1 MRLSELSLDALFN
14 GVSTFVPGTEVER
27 IDFALSSP
35 QSEST
40 GVEEFIQ
47 RDETEQF
54 KDLKKDDF
62 KAAIGE
68 NKAWGIT
75 ELKIELMPMKGDVA
89 TLVDLTNARVVAE
102 ESDEEDKF

>member
-1 MRLSELSLDALFN
+1 MPWFILIPKRDSRTIRRRWHEVRLSELSLDALFN

-75 ELKIELMPMKGDVA
+75 
-89 TLVDLTNARVVAE
+89 
-102 ESDEEDKF
+102 